1 MNFTAESVLYC
12 KSTKIHHNTH
22 FRDKD
27 RTLARVLKKARQ
39 KRKRVAAADE
49 ASNASGEIS
58 TSSTR
63 QGVEG
68 AGALDPDEH
77 LVQGKEQVG
86 KPSLEY
92 EEKRAY
98 WRAQAGKI
106 RQLTEESSAARAQK
120 EQAEDIEVKNMKE
133 AFLLAEAMSVSG
145 VEDANPYQPVQQRD
159 ESSQMLQQFLE
170 QEIRKKEANLEC
182 PVCLEVTLIF

>member
-1 MNFTAESVLYC
+1 MTA
-12 KSTKIHHNTH
+12 
-22 FRDKD
+22 
-27 RTLARVLKKARQ
+27 
-39 KRKRVAAADE
+39 
-49 ASNASGEIS
+49 ASDDSGEIGA
-58 TSSTR
+58 SSTR
-63 QGVEG
+63 QRSDG

-98 WRAQAGKI
+98 WRAQEGQI
-106 RQLTEESSAARAQK
+106 RQLTQEARAARAQR

-145 VEDANPYQPVQQRD
+145 VEDANPYRPVQQRD

>member
-1 MNFTAESVLYC
+1 M
-12 KSTKIHHNTH
+12 
-22 FRDKD
+22 
-27 RTLARVLKKARQ
+27 
-39 KRKRVAAADE
+39 AAADE

-68 AGALDPDEH
+68 AGALDPAEH
-77 LVQGKEQVG
+77 LEEGKEKVG

-98 WRAQAGKI
+98 WRAQEGQI
-106 RQLTEESSAARAQK
+106 RQLTQEARAARAQR
-120 EQAEDIEVKNMKE
+120 EQAEDIEMKNMKKS
-133 AFLLAEAMSVSG
+133 FLLAEAMGVSG
-145 VEDANPYQPVQQRD
+145 VEDANLSQTYRPVQQRD
-159 ESSQMLQQFLE
+159 ESSQKLQKFLE
-170 QEIRKKEANLEC
+170 EAIRKKESKLEC